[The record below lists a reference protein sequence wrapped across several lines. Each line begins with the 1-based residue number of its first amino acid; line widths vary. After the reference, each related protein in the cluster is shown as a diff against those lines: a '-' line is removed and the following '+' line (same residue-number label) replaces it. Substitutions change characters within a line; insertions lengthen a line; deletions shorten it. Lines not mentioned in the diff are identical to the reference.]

1 MDVIIMYR
9 FKDTDRLCHNQRNV
23 NDKLPILS
31 IIIIIISLLVP
42 SIINKCQSTENQV
55 NIIKNE

>member
-1 MDVIIMYR
+1 MCR
-9 FKDTDRLCHNQRNV
+9 FKDTNRLCHNQRNV

-31 IIIIIISLLVP
+31 IIIIIISLLIP